1 MNPGE
6 NTGIFRPN
14 TRVCK
19 GQKMGMHGLHTVDK
33 SQNRNNSNPQTVDNF
48 VDGVDR
54 YASIHSIGGGMN
66 MQYAKN
72 RRPRTP
78 RPPFCMREP
87 GGCALAVADLF
98 PQGDIREGPA

>member
-19 GQKMGMHGLHTVDK
+19 DPKMGMHGLHTVDK
-33 SQNRNNSNPQTVDNF
+33 SQNRNNSNPQAVDNF

-54 YASIHSIGGGMN
+54 YASIHSDAGSMN
-66 MQYAKN
+66 MQYAK
-72 RRPRTP
+72 
-78 RPPFCMREP
+78 
-87 GGCALAVADLF
+87 
-98 PQGDIREGPA
+98 